1 MLSLRPSLPVPPEAG
16 KGTPMTT
23 NANSPTL
30 ATLIADSSRCARFAS
45 SLVTTLKGST
55 RLAPGEKRGGLKI
68 TRRQRHC
75 S

>member
-16 KGTPMTT
+16 KGTPMPTT

-30 ATLIADSSRCARFAS
+30 TDLISGSTRCARFV
-45 SLVTTLKGST
+45 SLVTTLKGAS
-55 RLAPGEKRGGLKI
+55 RLAPGEKRGGLKV
-68 TRRQRHC
+68 TVGNDTG